1 MNLASL
7 NWLQHKELNEDWKGM
22 KLKHAMSEKP
32 FPMCEN
38 AIGIDPG
45 SRNFGM
51 GIITDGALSAY
62 WGTIPKQEHSH
73 LVFDYIYDFIVN
85 WFPPLHTSK
94 VCCVEGASY
103 SEHFGQINLEDARL
117 AFVQGFKALG
127 KEVILVP
134 PLTARKV
141 VMGNGRLKA
150 SDVWLQINGNAA
162 DGACL
167 ALYGGGYK
175 HEGGLVE

>member
-1 MNLASL
+1 MNLAEI

-51 GIITDGALSAY
+51 GIITDGALSVY

-73 LVFDYIYDFIVN
+73 LVFDYIYDFVVN